1 MQNTKDILILRAYR
15 PFLTFLTVFKFDNFR
30 NIDNNRDNLLRNI
43 LCTIGVSLLMLNYNC
58 PFLATE
64 LWVFIQSN
72 FDLKTGGVQFS
83 YFICGC
89 PTIAVHLLL
98 IWKSNNIIDTLDYL
112 CGVVMERKCT
122 CVLVV
127 RLRVSSK

>member
-1 MQNTKDILILRAYR
+1 MQNSKDIIILRAYR
-15 PFLTFLTVFKFDNFR
+15 PFLAFLTVFKFDNFR
-30 NIDNNRDNLLRNI
+30 NIDKNRRNLLRNF
-43 LCTIGVSLLMLNYNC
+43 LCTIGVSLLIINYNC

-64 LWVFIQSN
+64 LSVFIQSN

-83 YFICGC
+83 YFCCGC

-112 CGVVMERKCT
+112 HGIVMERRFT
-122 CVLVV
+122 IF
-127 RLRVSSK
+127 SFFG